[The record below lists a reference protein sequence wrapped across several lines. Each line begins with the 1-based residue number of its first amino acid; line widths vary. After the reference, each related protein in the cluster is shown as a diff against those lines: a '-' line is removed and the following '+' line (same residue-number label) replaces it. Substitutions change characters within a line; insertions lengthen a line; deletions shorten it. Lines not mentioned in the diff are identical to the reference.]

1 MYSVLVVD
9 QENRMRENV
18 LRVLV
23 NCLSYDFAGTSLDE
37 AGEDVGT
44 VQVNRFHHH
53 RHQEGTVT

>member
-1 MYSVLVVD
+1 MYSVFIVD

-44 VQVNRFHHH
+44 VQVSRFHHQGH
-53 RHQEGTVT
+53 RH